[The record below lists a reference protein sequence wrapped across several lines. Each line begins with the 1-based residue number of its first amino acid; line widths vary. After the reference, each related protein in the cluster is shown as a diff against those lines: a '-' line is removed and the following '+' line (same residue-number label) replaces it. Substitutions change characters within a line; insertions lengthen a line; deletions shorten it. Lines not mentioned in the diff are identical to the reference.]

1 MSLLIHPTARDSFP
15 PNRNPVGNSPVRRR
29 RHNVVRDRPV
39 AATTS
44 GMRIT

>member
-29 RHNVVRDRPV
+29 RQIVVRDRLV
-39 AATTS
+39 ASTTS
-44 GMRIT
+44 FMRIT